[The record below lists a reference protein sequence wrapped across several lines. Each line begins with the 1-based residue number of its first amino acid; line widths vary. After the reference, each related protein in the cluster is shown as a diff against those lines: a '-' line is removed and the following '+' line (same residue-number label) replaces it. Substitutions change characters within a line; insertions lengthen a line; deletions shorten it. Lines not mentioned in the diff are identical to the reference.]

1 MYTLKE
7 IRNKKHDRVKTESKN
22 IYTVDDYK

>member
-7 IRNKKHDRVKTESKN
+7 IRNKKHDRVKKESKN